1 MWEAAGIT
9 VHVQDYSLQQMLGIT
24 FDGSWQA
31 IDSNWG
37 GNINPSIT
45 MPQFFESTAAFSG
58 VHAPSLDA
66 LFNASA
72 ETSSTSARA
81 KIFSEINN
89 LENQQADAVFMYS
102 KTFFDVST
110 KNVVDNGGLGN
121 NLGSIRSGVP
131 VR

>member
-1 MWEAAGIT
+1 
-9 VHVQDYSLQQMLGIT
+9 MLGIT

-45 MPQFFESTAAFSG
+45 MPQFFESSAAFSG
-58 VHAPSLDA
+58 VHDPTLDA
-66 LFNASA
+66 LFDASA
-72 ETSSTSARA
+72 ATSSTSSQA

-89 LENQQADAVFMYS
+89 RENQQADAVFLYS

-110 KNVVDNGGLGN
+110 QQLVDNGGLGN
-121 NLGSIRSGVP
+121 DLGTIRWQYLALKS
-131 VR
+131 